1 MLIVFSGLPGVGKT
15 TLAREVAR
23 RIGAQHLRIDTIEQA
38 VRHSSIAPAAMDDAG
53 YRVAHAVAEDNLR
66 LHRTVIADCVNP
78 WPLTRDAWVA
88 VAQRTGVPVVEIE
101 VICSDAALH
110 RKRVEARAAEAAAG
124 EAMPT
129 WQDVIDRDYH
139 PWTRDRVVVDTATST
154 VQECVDAIRA
164 AVSRARVPYCGV
176 RG

>member
-38 VRHSSIAPAAMDDAG
+38 LRPSLGSAPMDDTG
-53 YRVAHAVAEDNLR
+53 YRVAHGVAEDNLR

-78 WPLTRDAWVA
+78 WPLTRDAWVS
-88 VAQRTGVPVVEIE
+88 VAQRAGVPAVEIE

-110 RKRVEARAAEAAAG
+110 RQRVEDRASQAAPG
-124 EAMPT
+124 EWPT
-129 WQDVIDRDYH
+129 WQQVLEHDYR
-139 PWTRDRVVVDTATST
+139 PWTRDRVVVDTGAST
-154 VQECVDAIRA
+154 FQECVDAIRA
-164 AVSRARVPYCGV
+164 AVSRARVPHCDV
-176 RG
+176 